1 MREEEEAAANRA
13 VSKLQVRSSPLTR
26 GELTP
31 SSLPP
36 SLPPTLLHSHLWK
49 SSARPSAVG
58 GWTSL
63 ALPRLECCAAERA
76 SVVGAPLFSLVK

>member
-1 MREEEEAAANRA
+1 MREEEEEAAANRA

-31 SSLPP
+31 PPLLPP
-36 SLPPTLLHSHLWK
+36 SLLHSHLWK